1 MINFSKSNILSQE
14 RKNQNQI
21 QKLQNFKFLLK
32 MKIKLLENIMKMGNC
47 MVMSLNIKILVKYSK
62 DIMKMVLEKVGSKKK
77 YSINNLNFVKS
88 NV

>member
-14 RKNQNQI
+14 RKNPNQI

-62 DIMKMVLEKVGSKKK
+62 DIMKMVLEKVLA
-77 YSINNLNFVKS
+77 N
-88 NV
+88 